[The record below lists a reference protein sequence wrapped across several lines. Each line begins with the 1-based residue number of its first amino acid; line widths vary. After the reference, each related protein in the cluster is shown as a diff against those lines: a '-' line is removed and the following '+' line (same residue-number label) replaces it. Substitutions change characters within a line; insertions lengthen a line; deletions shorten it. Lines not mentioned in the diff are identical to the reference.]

1 MNWCGQYPA
10 YFRREPSILNGI
22 PKTSIDEDAGDQW
35 PLGFCRSSRSLALD
49 KAQVSIYNAFM
60 TISAPSSLS
69 ILDLFSGIGGFSYA
83 AEQLVGGFHTVA
95 FCDTDKACHKVL
107 AKHWPSTPIF
117 PDIRELTAAD
127 IQPLCPNGLSLIT
140 AGFPC
145 QDLSVAGKQAGYDG
159 ERSVLFYEII
169 RLARELRP
177 DFLLLEN
184 VRNLLS
190 HQNGETF
197 QETLF
202 QIAKAGYDAEW
213 AVIPASDV
221 GACHKRERIWIVAY
235 ANHRDGE
242 SRSLSRSVVHEQAD
256 GQGADG
262 HTGGANEIERN
273 GTPTHTSSRRNIG
286 FEEHTRK
293 SFQLE
298 CMGEAG
304 ALDAAYA
311 NSGRQQE
318 QGIFLPKNERSSDG
332 MESIFMRSSG
342 SGKSTDHSPQWSS
355 GTANSQCARLSPEWT
370 SYASSPVLCR
380 GDDGL
385 SHRVDRLKQLGN
397 SIVPQVA
404 AIPLQR
410 IKHLAQFTS

>member
-1 MNWCGQYPA
+1 
-10 YFRREPSILNGI
+10 
-22 PKTSIDEDAGDQW
+22 
-35 PLGFCRSSRSLALD
+35 
-49 KAQVSIYNAFM
+49 M
-60 TISAPSSLS
+60 TTSAPSSLS

-83 AEQLVGGFHTVA
+83 AEQLVGGFHTIA

-107 AKHWPSTPIF
+107 AKHWPATPIF
-117 PDIRELTAAD
+117 PDICELTAAD
-127 IQPLCPNGLSLIT
+127 IKPLCPNGLSLIT

-169 RLARELRP
+169 RLARELQP
-177 DFLLLEN
+177 QFLLLEN

-221 GACHKRERIWIVAY
+221 GACHRRERIWIVAY
-235 ANHRDGE
+235 ANNTGMEAARSKQKSARLEQHRKLGF
-242 SRSLSRSVVHEQAD
+242 
-256 GQGADG
+256 
-262 HTGGANEIERN
+262 TAN
-273 GTPTHTSSRRNIG
+273 TSSERLERPQHQ
-286 FEEHTRK
+286 EWRAAE
-293 SFQLE
+293 QL
-298 CMGEAG
+298 CPDWGG
-304 ALDAAYA
+304 Y
-311 NSGRQQE
+311 
-318 QGIFLPKNERSSDG
+318 I
-332 MESIFMRSSG
+332 
-342 SGKSTDHSPQWSS
+342 
-355 GTANSQCARLSPEWT
+355 SQ
-370 SYASSPVLCR
+370 PVLCR

-385 SHRVDRLKQLGN
+385 SGRVDRLKQLGN

-410 IKHLAQFTS
+410 IKDLALSQALSEL

>member
-1 MNWCGQYPA
+1 
-10 YFRREPSILNGI
+10 
-22 PKTSIDEDAGDQW
+22 
-35 PLGFCRSSRSLALD
+35 
-49 KAQVSIYNAFM
+49 M

-69 ILDLFSGIGGFSYA
+69 ILDLFSGVGGFSYA

-127 IQPLCPNGLSLIT
+127 IQPLCPDGLSLIT

-221 GACHKRERIWIVAY
+221 GACHRRERIWIVAHTKDVFGNGGFSEQRGQLGGS
-235 ANHRDGE
+235 AFSKPRDC
-242 SRSLSRSVVHEQAD
+242 D
-256 GQGADG
+256 W
-262 HTGGANEIERN
+262 T
-273 GTPTHTSSRRNIG
+273 
-286 FEEHTRK
+286 
-293 SFQLE
+293 
-298 CMGEAG
+298 
-304 ALDAAYA
+304 DAAHT
-311 NSGRQQE
+311 NDSRLEGREPASVLQY
-318 QGIFLPKNERSSDG
+318 P
-332 MESIFMRSSG
+332 
-342 SGKSTDHSPQWSS
+342 PQWSVRA
-355 GTANSQCARLSPEWT
+355 GNSPSARLSPEWT
-370 SYASSPVLCR
+370 SYVSSPVLCR

-410 IKHLAQFTS
+410 IKHLAQFIS

>member
-1 MNWCGQYPA
+1 
-10 YFRREPSILNGI
+10 
-22 PKTSIDEDAGDQW
+22 
-35 PLGFCRSSRSLALD
+35 
-49 KAQVSIYNAFM
+49 M
-60 TISAPSSLS
+60 TISDPSSLS

-127 IQPLCPNGLSLIT
+127 IQPLCPDGLSLIT

-221 GACHKRERIWIVAY
+221 GACHKRERIWIVASSQGTRASTDESRVRRLLEGGSIQKRWNSDSQVPLATY
-235 ANHRDGE
+235 ANNPRLEGWE
-242 SRSLSRSVVHEQAD
+242 PASVLQY
-256 GQGADG
+256 
-262 HTGGANEIERN
+262 
-273 GTPTHTSSRRNIG
+273 P
-286 FEEHTRK
+286 
-293 SFQLE
+293 
-298 CMGEAG
+298 
-304 ALDAAYA
+304 
-311 NSGRQQE
+311 
-318 QGIFLPKNERSSDG
+318 
-332 MESIFMRSSG
+332 
-342 SGKSTDHSPQWSS
+342 PQWSART
-355 GTANSQCARLSPEWT
+355 GNSSCARLSPEWT
-370 SYASSPVLCR
+370 SYVSRPVLCR

-410 IKHLAQFTS
+410 IKHLAQFIS

>member
-1 MNWCGQYPA
+1 MT
-10 YFRREPSILNGI
+10 
-22 PKTSIDEDAGDQW
+22 TS
-35 PLGFCRSSRSLALD
+35 
-49 KAQVSIYNAFM
+49 V
-60 TISAPSSLS
+60 PSSLS

-117 PDIRELTAAD
+117 PDICELTAAD
-127 IQPLCPNGLSLIT
+127 IKPLCPNGLSVIT

-145 QDLSVAGKQAGYDG
+145 QDLSIAGKQAGYDG

-177 DFLLLEN
+177 KFLLLEN

-221 GACHKRERIWIVAY
+221 GACHRRERIWIVAY
-235 ANHRDGE
+235 ASSGRNVGLE
-242 SRSLSRSVVHEQAD
+242 E
-256 GQGADG
+256 
-262 HTGGANEIERN
+262 HTGG
-273 GTPTHTSSRRNIG
+273 
-286 FEEHTRK
+286 

-298 CMGEAG
+298 CVGETRTV
-304 ALDAAYA
+304 DAAHSNYGHGESGSLSRSAIHEQA
-311 NSGRQQE
+311 NSQGANGHIGSANEITRDGVIAHADSGRQQGE
-318 QGIFLPKNERSSDG
+318 GLFLSAEGRSSGG
-332 MESIFMRSSG
+332 MESKPVRSGG
-342 SGKSTDHSPQWSS
+342 SGESANYPPQWSA
-355 GTANSQCARLSPEWT
+355 GQGNSSCAMLSPEWT
-370 SYASSPVLCR
+370 SYVSKPVLCR

-385 SHRVDRLKQLGN
+385 SNRVDRLKQLGN

-410 IKHLAQFTS
+410 IKHLAQFIS

>member
-1 MNWCGQYPA
+1 MT
-10 YFRREPSILNGI
+10 
-22 PKTSIDEDAGDQW
+22 TS
-35 PLGFCRSSRSLALD
+35 
-49 KAQVSIYNAFM
+49 V
-60 TISAPSSLS
+60 PSSLS

-117 PDIRELTAAD
+117 PDICELTAAD
-127 IQPLCPNGLSLIT
+127 IKPLCPNGLSLIT

-177 DFLLLEN
+177 KFLLLEN

-221 GACHKRERIWIVAY
+221 GACHRIAFGLLPTP
-235 ANHRDGE
+235 RRGE
-242 SRSLSRSVVHEQAD
+242 TSDLKSTPGDHFSLSAWARQ
-256 GQGADG
+256 GQWML
-262 HTGGANEIERN
+262 R
-273 GTPTHTSSRRNIG
+273 TPTTGMVNQDRSQDPLYMSKLIAKGQTVTLAAQIKSQEMGLLPTPTAGDSKGRGYFYQRKNGVVVGWNPSLCGAVGAAKVPTALPTLTTRDWKDGSQQACRNTPPNGLLGREIHHVQDSPLTGPPMYLNPSFVEEMMGYPIG
-286 FEEHTRK
+286 W
-293 SFQLE
+293 
-298 CMGEAG
+298 
-304 ALDAAYA
+304 
-311 NSGRQQE
+311 
-318 QGIFLPKNERSSDG
+318 
-332 MESIFMRSSG
+332 
-342 SGKSTDHSPQWSS
+342 TD
-355 GTANSQCARLSPEWT
+355 LS
-370 SYASSPVLCR
+370 
-380 GDDGL
+380 
-385 SHRVDRLKQLGN
+385 N
-397 SIVPQVA
+397 
-404 AIPLQR
+404 
-410 IKHLAQFTS
+410 

>member
-1 MNWCGQYPA
+1 MT
-10 YFRREPSILNGI
+10 
-22 PKTSIDEDAGDQW
+22 TS
-35 PLGFCRSSRSLALD
+35 
-49 KAQVSIYNAFM
+49 V
-60 TISAPSSLS
+60 PSSLS

-117 PDIRELTAAD
+117 PDICELTAAD
-127 IQPLCPNGLSLIT
+127 IKPLCPNGLSLIT

-177 DFLLLEN
+177 KFLLLEN

-221 GACHKRERIWIVAY
+221 GACHRRERIWIVAHS
-235 ANHRDGE
+235 NHGHGE
-242 SRSLSRSVVHEQAD
+242 SGSLSRSVVHEQANSQGSNGYLGSTDQIGGD
-256 GQGADG
+256 GAAA
-262 HTGGANEIERN
+262 HT
-273 GTPTHTSSRRNIG
+273 
-286 FEEHTRK
+286 
-293 SFQLE
+293 
-298 CMGEAG
+298 
-304 ALDAAYA
+304 
-311 NSGRQQE
+311 NSGRQQGE
-318 QGIFLPKNERSSDG
+318 GLFLSAEKRSSSG
-332 MESIFMRSSG
+332 MESKPMRGSG
-342 SGKSTDHSPQWSS
+342 SSESTDCLACADHSRLEGWEPASVSQYPPQWAS
-355 GTANSQCARLSPEWT
+355 GTGNSSCAMLSPEWT
-370 SYASSPVLCR
+370 SYVSKPVLCR

-385 SHRVDRLKQLGN
+385 SNRVDRLKQLGN

-404 AIPLQR
+404 AIPLRR
-410 IKHLAQFTS
+410 IKYLAQFIA

>member
-1 MNWCGQYPA
+1 MATRPSVWKLPSPLIHSHRPSTPTG
-10 YFRREPSILNGI
+10 EPLNQL
-22 PKTSIDEDAGDQW
+22 T
-35 PLGFCRSSRSLALD
+35 
-49 KAQVSIYNAFM
+49 
-60 TISAPSSLS
+60 

-83 AEQLVGGFHTVA
+83 AEHLVGGFQTIA
-95 FCDTDKACHKVL
+95 FCDSDEPCRKVL
-107 AKHWPSTPIF
+107 RKHWPKTPIF
-117 PDIRELTAAD
+117 TDVCSLQAKD

-169 RLARELRP
+169 RLAGELRP

-202 QIAKAGYDAEW
+202 QIAKAGYNAEW

-235 ANHRDGE
+235 ADLKDGE
-242 SRSLSRSVVHEQAD
+242 SRSLSRSVIHEQAD

-273 GTPTHTSSRRNIG
+273 GTS
-286 FEEHTRK
+286 
-293 SFQLE
+293 
-298 CMGEAG
+298 
-304 ALDAAYA
+304 AYA

-318 QGIFLPKNERSSDG
+318 QGIFLPKNERSGDG
-332 MESIFMRSSG
+332 MESVSVRSSG
-342 SGKSTDHSPQWSS
+342 SSESADHSPQWSV
-355 GTANSQCARLSPEWT
+355 GTGNSSCARLSPEWT
-370 SYASSPVLCR
+370 SYVSRPVLCR

-385 SHRVDRLKQLGN
+385 SNRVDRLKQLGN

-404 AIPLQR
+404 AVPLLR
-410 IKHLAQFTS
+410 IKELALQGHDTLN

>member
-1 MNWCGQYPA
+1 MATRPSVWKLPSPLIHSHRPSTPTG
-10 YFRREPSILNGI
+10 EPLNQL
-22 PKTSIDEDAGDQW
+22 T
-35 PLGFCRSSRSLALD
+35 
-49 KAQVSIYNAFM
+49 
-60 TISAPSSLS
+60 

-83 AEQLVGGFHTVA
+83 AEHLVGGFQTIA
-95 FCDTDKACHKVL
+95 FCDSDEPCRKVL
-107 AKHWPSTPIF
+107 RKHWPKTPIF
-117 PDIRELTAAD
+117 TDVCSLQAKD

-235 ANHRDGE
+235 ANRLRANKINTQQGVYGHRKTQVYQPWNPRFDSSTE
-242 SRSLSRSVVHEQAD
+242 FSRS
-256 GQGADG
+256 G
-262 HTGGANEIERN
+262 
-273 GTPTHTSSRRNIG
+273 IG
-286 FEEHTRK
+286 
-293 SFQLE
+293 
-298 CMGEAG
+298 GEA
-304 ALDAAYA
+304 LPVSNAAHA
-311 NSGRQQE
+311 NDPRLERREPAGVLQYPPNGLLGR
-318 QGIFLPKNERSSDG
+318 GNSS
-332 MESIFMRSSG
+332 
-342 SGKSTDHSPQWSS
+342 
-355 GTANSQCARLSPEWT
+355 CARLSPEWT
-370 SYASSPVLCR
+370 SYVSRPVLCR

-385 SHRVDRLKQLGN
+385 SNRVDRLKQLGN

-410 IKHLAQFTS
+410 IKHLAQLIS

>member
-1 MNWCGQYPA
+1 MT
-10 YFRREPSILNGI
+10 
-22 PKTSIDEDAGDQW
+22 TS
-35 PLGFCRSSRSLALD
+35 
-49 KAQVSIYNAFM
+49 V
-60 TISAPSSLS
+60 PSSLS

-83 AEQLVGGFHTVA
+83 AERLVGGFHTVA

-107 AKHWPSTPIF
+107 AKHWPATPIF
-117 PDIRELTAAD
+117 PDIRNLTAAD
-127 IQPLCPNGLSLIT
+127 IKPLCPNGLSLIT

-177 DFLLLEN
+177 QFLLLEN

-221 GACHKRERIWIVAY
+221 GACHRRERIWIVAY
-235 ANHRDGE
+235 ASSG
-242 SRSLSRSVVHEQAD
+242 
-256 GQGADG
+256 
-262 HTGGANEIERN
+262 RN
-273 GTPTHTSSRRNIG
+273 VGLK
-286 FEEHTRK
+286 EHTRGP
-293 SFQLE
+293 FQPE

-311 NSGRQQE
+311 EDVFSNGGLSEQRGQFGWSAFSKPGDRDWTDAANANEIRPCGQDLSLSSMCGSNEGRE
-318 QGIFLPKNERSSDG
+318 IELGYR
-332 MESIFMRSSG
+332 
-342 SGKSTDHSPQWSS
+342 S
-355 GTANSQCARLSPEWT
+355 GTWTQRGEDGDPRRKSLNPEWT
-370 SYASSPVLCR
+370 SYVSEPVLCR

-385 SHRVDRLKQLGN
+385 SNRVDRLKQLGN

-404 AIPLQR
+404 VVPLRR
-410 IKHLAQFTS
+410 IKELSQQFSRLA

>member
-1 MNWCGQYPA
+1 MNQ
-10 YFRREPSILNGI
+10 L
-22 PKTSIDEDAGDQW
+22 T
-35 PLGFCRSSRSLALD
+35 
-49 KAQVSIYNAFM
+49 
-60 TISAPSSLS
+60 

-83 AEQLVGGFHTVA
+83 AEHLVGGFQTIA
-95 FCDTDKACHKVL
+95 FCDSDEPCRKVL
-107 AKHWPSTPIF
+107 RKHWPKTPIF
-117 PDIRELTAAD
+117 TDVRSLQAKD

-213 AVIPASDV
+213 AVIPASDL
-221 GACHKRERIWIVAY
+221 GACHKRERIWIVA
-235 ANHRDGE
+235 
-242 SRSLSRSVVHEQAD
+242 
-256 GQGADG
+256 
-262 HTGGANEIERN
+262 HTN
-273 GTPTHTSSRRNIG
+273 G
-286 FEEHTRK
+286 
-293 SFQLE
+293 
-298 CMGEAG
+298 
-304 ALDAAYA
+304 
-311 NSGRQQE
+311 GRQQK
-318 QGIFLPKNERSSDG
+318 QGLFLSTEERSGDG
-332 MESIFMRSSG
+332 MESVSVRSSG
-342 SGKSTDHSPQWSS
+342 SGESADHLAHTNEIRPYGQDLSLSSMCGSDERGEIELGSGS
-355 GTANSQCARLSPEWT
+355 GTWTQQWKDGDSRGKSLNPEWT
-370 SYASSPVLCR
+370 AYVSQPVLCR

-385 SHRVDRLKQLGN
+385 SNRVDRLKQLGN

-404 AIPLQR
+404 AVPLLR
-410 IKHLAQFTS
+410 IKELALQGHDTLN

>member
-1 MNWCGQYPA
+1 
-10 YFRREPSILNGI
+10 
-22 PKTSIDEDAGDQW
+22 
-35 PLGFCRSSRSLALD
+35 
-49 KAQVSIYNAFM
+49 M

-235 ANHRDGE
+235 ADHGDGE
-242 SRSLSRSVVHEQAD
+242 SRSLSRSVIYEQ
-256 GQGADG
+256 
-262 HTGGANEIERN
+262 
-273 GTPTHTSSRRNIG
+273 
-286 FEEHTRK
+286 
-293 SFQLE
+293 
-298 CMGEAG
+298 
-304 ALDAAYA
+304 
-311 NSGRQQE
+311 
-318 QGIFLPKNERSSDG
+318 
-332 MESIFMRSSG
+332 
-342 SGKSTDHSPQWSS
+342 
-355 GTANSQCARLSPEWT
+355 ANSQGSNGHLGSTNQVAGNGTTAYADNSRLEGWEPASVSQYPPQWAFGTGNSSCARLSPEWT
-370 SYASSPVLCR
+370 SYVSRPVLCR

-385 SHRVDRLKQLGN
+385 SNRVDRLKQLGN

-410 IKHLAQFTS
+410 IKHLAQFVPGSQA

>member
-1 MNWCGQYPA
+1 
-10 YFRREPSILNGI
+10 
-22 PKTSIDEDAGDQW
+22 
-35 PLGFCRSSRSLALD
+35 
-49 KAQVSIYNAFM
+49 M
-60 TISAPSSLS
+60 TTSAPSSLS

-107 AKHWPSTPIF
+107 AKHWPATPIF

-127 IQPLCPNGLSLIT
+127 IKPLCPNGLSLIT

-169 RLARELRP
+169 RLARELQP
-177 DFLLLEN
+177 QFLLLEN

-221 GACHKRERIWIVAY
+221 GACHRRERIWIVAY
-235 ANHRDGE
+235 ASSG
-242 SRSLSRSVVHEQAD
+242 
-256 GQGADG
+256 
-262 HTGGANEIERN
+262 RN
-273 GTPTHTSSRRNIG
+273 VGL
-286 FEEHTRK
+286 EEHTRGP
-293 SFQLE
+293 FQPE
-298 CMGEAG
+298 RMGETG
-304 ALDAAYA
+304 TVDAA
-311 NSGRQQE
+311 
-318 QGIFLPKNERSSDG
+318 
-332 MESIFMRSSG
+332 
-342 SGKSTDHSPQWSS
+342 HSNTS
-355 GTANSQCARLSPEWT
+355 GTAGPDILLEMLECRRQDAANATNPRLERRWPCESTTNRLNPYWRSYLSQ
-370 SYASSPVLCR
+370 PVLCR

-385 SHRVDRLKQLGN
+385 SNRVDRLKQLGN

-410 IKHLAQFTS
+410 IKDLALSQALGEL

>member
-1 MNWCGQYPA
+1 
-10 YFRREPSILNGI
+10 
-22 PKTSIDEDAGDQW
+22 
-35 PLGFCRSSRSLALD
+35 
-49 KAQVSIYNAFM
+49 M
-60 TISAPSSLS
+60 TTSAPSSLS

-107 AKHWPSTPIF
+107 AKHWPATPIF

-127 IQPLCPNGLSLIT
+127 IKPLCPNGLSLIT

-145 QDLSVAGKQAGYDG
+145 QDLSVAGKQAGYNG

-177 DFLLLEN
+177 KFLLLEN

-221 GACHKRERIWIVAY
+221 GACHRRERIWIVAY
-235 ANHRDGE
+235 ASSG
-242 SRSLSRSVVHEQAD
+242 
-256 GQGADG
+256 
-262 HTGGANEIERN
+262 RN
-273 GTPTHTSSRRNIG
+273 VG
-286 FEEHTRK
+286 FEEHTRGP
-293 SFQLE
+293 FQSE
-298 CMGEAG
+298 RMGETG
-304 ALDAAYA
+304 TVDAAHT
-311 NSGRQQE
+311 NSGRQQGE
-318 QGIFLPKNERSSDG
+318 GLFLSAEKRSSSG
-332 MESIFMRSSG
+332 MESKPMRGSG
-342 SGKSTDHSPQWSS
+342 SSESTDCLAYADNPRLEGWEPASVSQYPPQWSA
-355 GTANSQCARLSPEWT
+355 GQGNSSCAMLSPEWT
-370 SYASSPVLCR
+370 SYVSQPVLCR

-385 SHRVDRLKQLGN
+385 SNRVDRLKQLGN
-397 SIVPQVA
+397 SIVHQVA
-404 AIPLQR
+404 AIPLRR
-410 IKHLAQFTS
+410 IKYLAQFIA

>member
-1 MNWCGQYPA
+1 MT
-10 YFRREPSILNGI
+10 
-22 PKTSIDEDAGDQW
+22 TS
-35 PLGFCRSSRSLALD
+35 
-49 KAQVSIYNAFM
+49 V
-60 TISAPSSLS
+60 PSSLS

-117 PDIRELTAAD
+117 PDICELTAAD
-127 IQPLCPNGLSLIT
+127 IKPLCPNGLSLIT

-177 DFLLLEN
+177 KFLLLEN

-221 GACHKRERIWIVAY
+221 GACHRRERIWIVAY
-235 ANHRDGE
+235 ASSGRNVGLEEHTRGPFQPERMGETGTVDAAHSNYGHGE
-242 SRSLSRSVVHEQAD
+242 SGSLSRSVIHEQANSQGSNGHFGSTDQIAGD
-256 GQGADG
+256 GTTA
-262 HTGGANEIERN
+262 H
-273 GTPTHTSSRRNIG
+273 
-286 FEEHTRK
+286 
-293 SFQLE
+293 
-298 CMGEAG
+298 
-304 ALDAAYA
+304 A
-311 NSGRQQE
+311 NSGRQQGE
-318 QGIFLPKNERSSDG
+318 GLFLSAEKRSSSSG
-332 MESIFMRSSG
+332 MESKPMRGSG
-342 SGKSTDHSPQWSS
+342 SSESTDCLAYADNSRLEGWESASVSQYPPQWTTGTGNSS
-355 GTANSQCARLSPEWT
+355 CARLSPDWT
-370 SYASSPVLCR
+370 SYVSKPVLCR

-385 SHRVDRLKQLGN
+385 SNRVDRLKQLGN

-410 IKHLAQFTS
+410 IKHLAQFIA

>member
-1 MNWCGQYPA
+1 MT
-10 YFRREPSILNGI
+10 
-22 PKTSIDEDAGDQW
+22 TS
-35 PLGFCRSSRSLALD
+35 
-49 KAQVSIYNAFM
+49 V
-60 TISAPSSLS
+60 PSSLS

-117 PDIRELTAAD
+117 PDICELTAAD
-127 IQPLCPNGLSLIT
+127 IKPLCPNGLSLIT

-177 DFLLLEN
+177 KFLLLEN

-221 GACHKRERIWIVAY
+221 GACHRRERIWIIAY
-235 ANHRDGE
+235 SNYGHGE
-242 SRSLSRSVVHEQAD
+242 SGSLSRSVVHEQANNQGSNGYLGSTDQIGGD
-256 GQGADG
+256 GAAA
-262 HTGGANEIERN
+262 HT
-273 GTPTHTSSRRNIG
+273 
-286 FEEHTRK
+286 
-293 SFQLE
+293 
-298 CMGEAG
+298 
-304 ALDAAYA
+304 
-311 NSGRQQE
+311 NSGRQQGE
-318 QGIFLPKNERSSDG
+318 GLFLSAKKRSSSG
-332 MESIFMRSSG
+332 MESKPMRGSG
-342 SGKSTDHSPQWSS
+342 SSESTDCLAYADNSRLEGWESASVSQYPPQWTTGTGNSS
-355 GTANSQCARLSPEWT
+355 CARLSPDWT
-370 SYASSPVLCR
+370 SYVSKPVLCR

-385 SHRVDRLKQLGN
+385 SNRVDRLKQLGN

-410 IKHLAQFTS
+410 IKHLAQLIA

>member
-1 MNWCGQYPA
+1 
-10 YFRREPSILNGI
+10 
-22 PKTSIDEDAGDQW
+22 
-35 PLGFCRSSRSLALD
+35 
-49 KAQVSIYNAFM
+49 M
-60 TISAPSSLS
+60 TTSAPSSLS

-107 AKHWPSTPIF
+107 AKHWPATPIF

-127 IQPLCPNGLSLIT
+127 IKPLCPNGLSLVT

-177 DFLLLEN
+177 KFLLLEN

-221 GACHKRERIWIVAY
+221 GACHRRERIWIVAY
-235 ANHRDGE
+235 AKDMFGNGG
-242 SRSLSRSVVHEQAD
+242 LSEQR
-256 GQGADG
+256 G
-262 HTGGANEIERN
+262 
-273 GTPTHTSSRRNIG
+273 
-286 FEEHTRK
+286 
-293 SFQLE
+293 QLE
-298 CMGEAG
+298 GITLSKPRDCDWTG
-304 ALDAAYA
+304 
-311 NSGRQQE
+311 NS
-318 QGIFLPKNERSSDG
+318 PSA
-332 MESIFMRSSG
+332 M
-342 SGKSTDHSPQWSS
+342 
-355 GTANSQCARLSPEWT
+355 LSPEWT
-370 SYASSPVLCR
+370 RYVSKPVLCR

-385 SHRVDRLKQLGN
+385 SGRVDRLKQLGN

-410 IKHLAQFTS
+410 IKDLALSQTLGEL